1 MYMSYSFFTKYF
13 ELVYSCFGTA
23 LENNHAVSY
32 NLFSF
37 LKPQIFKWTAVNCL
51 HNTTENAKW
60 RPNYFCKIPCT
71 FTWYRII
78 KQIKKV
84 KWIRHENKL
93 QLFRLIGTRPC
104 ALLTALRKRAKWRQR
119 SSFGQ
124 SLQSLQMTTISG
136 QKSESFYFPH
146 PFSIFFSLASKSSFV
161 VIFVAPLRALTIKIM
176 SVIY

>member
-1 MYMSYSFFTKYF
+1 M
-13 ELVYSCFGTA
+13 
-23 LENNHAVSY
+23 
-32 NLFSF
+32 
-37 LKPQIFKWTAVNCL
+37 
-51 HNTTENAKW
+51 
-60 RPNYFCKIPCT
+60 
-71 FTWYRII
+71 WYRII
-78 KQIKKV
+78 IKQITNV

-93 QLFRLIGTRPC
+93 QLFRLIGTTRPC

-136 QKSESFYFPH
+136 QKSESFYLPP
-146 PFSIFFSLASKSSFV
+146 PFSIFFSLSMLFLGLASKSSFV